1 MNDPDDFDVLLDDF
15 RNALADCEEAFHTAA
30 LVTLRDHAELAPKPA
45 GTFVGRM
52 TDLHRGLLIK
62 VFTDV
67 AGVDRRWSA
76 RERELAA
83 ALFQHVWG
91 MRLPDDA
98 LMEAVHGVQER
109 NDLAFSALLGHFT
122 WLPPFQERADQ
133 VHTAL
138 LRIAN
143 LAAKADGRVT
153 PAEVRQL
160 AWIEEELSRYLRPIR
175 LAETPA
181 AGSIRVIDVK
191 PLPRPGA
198 APSAAQTAVQS
209 AAPAKDERAQP
220 SAAASVVSPEQAL
233 AQALGELDELI
244 GLKEIKA
251 ELRSLVNFLKVQ
263 TARADFDLPRTNL
276 SLHAVFSGNPGTGK
290 TTVARLLGR
299 IFGAMGLLAR
309 GHLIET
315 DRSGLVA
322 EYAGQTGPKTNKR
335 IDEALDGV
343 LFIDEA
349 YSLVAERGEDPF
361 GAEALQ
367 TLLKRMEDDRNRLI
381 VALAGYPQPLER
393 LLKSNPG
400 LTSRFSRHL
409 RFPDYTAAELG
420 RIFEVFCRR
429 NRYELPAATRLKL
442 LLGFEE
448 LARRKDEHFGNAR
461 LARNVF
467 ELAIRRL
474 ADRIAGIAPLTH
486 ELLTRLEAD
495 DIVFEEISP
504 ERWSEIT
511 ASPPALQIACSGCG
525 EVSGLPPDGLGRT
538 VRCRKCGVTFVADW
552 SEVRA
557 PAC

>member
-1 MNDPDDFDVLLDDF
+1 MNDSTDAFDVLFEDF
-15 RNALADCEEAFHTAA
+15 CNALADCERTIHAA
-30 LVTLRDHAELAPKPA
+30 AQVAVRDHAELVPKPV

-52 TDLHRGLLIK
+52 MDLQRGLLIK
-62 VFTDV
+62 VFTEV
-67 AGVDRRWSA
+67 AGVDCRWSA

-83 ALFQHVWG
+83 ALFEHVWG
-91 MRLPDDA
+91 VQLKDDA
-98 LMEAVHGVQER
+98 LMEALHGVQER
-109 NDLAFSALLGHFT
+109 NDLTWRVLLGPFT
-122 WLPPFQERADQ
+122 WLPPFRERADQ

-138 LRIAN
+138 VRVAN

-160 AWIEEELSRYLRPIR
+160 AWIEEELSQYLRPIR
-175 LAETPA
+175 LAERPA
-181 AGSIRVIDVK
+181 AGSIRVIDAK
-191 PLPRPGA
+191 PLPVPGA
-198 APSAAQTAVQS
+198 VRAESLPVQEKPPAPGPPDASPAISSEQS
-209 AAPAKDERAQP
+209 L
-220 SAAASVVSPEQAL
+220 AAAL
-233 AQALGELDELI
+233 AELDELI
-244 GLKEIKA
+244 GLKEIKT

-299 IFGAMGLLAR
+299 VFGAMGLLAK

-322 EYAGQTGPKTNKR
+322 EYAGQTGPKTNQR

-349 YSLVAERGEDPF
+349 YSLVAERGDDPF

-367 TLLKRMEDDRNRLI
+367 TLLKRMEDDRHRL
-381 VALAGYPQPLER
+381 VVVLAGYPQPLER

-400 LTSRFSRHL
+400 LTSRFSRHM
-409 RFPDYTAAELG
+409 RFGDYSAAELG

-429 NRYELPAATRLKL
+429 NRYELPPATRLKL
-442 LLGFEE
+442 VLGFDE
-448 LARRKDEHFGNAR
+448 LTRRKDEHFGNAR
-461 LARNVF
+461 VARNGF

-495 DIVFEEISP
+495 DIAFEDLSP
-504 ERWSEIT
+504 QQLSELT
-511 ASPPALQIACSGCG
+511 AAPPALQIACSGCG
-525 EVSGLPPDGLGRT
+525 EVSGLPHEALGLA
-538 VRCRKCGVTFVADW
+538 VRCRKCSATFVADW
-552 SEVRA
+552 GEVRR
-557 PAC
+557 